1 MLKLSHPCRIASLV
15 LFALCL
21 STTADA
27 QGPSSSAESLQT
39 RRGHSDH
46 ETAIDGSSEPFVFRG
61 RTTLNPKSGDK
72 VPQPKALIGKP
83 IGDIQADGNKD

>member
-46 ETAIDGSSEPFVFRG
+46 ETAIEGSSEPFVFRG
-61 RTTLNPKSGDK
+61 SALMAEAHHGRNLKRTFT
-72 VPQPKALIGKP
+72 
-83 IGDIQADGNKD
+83 